1 MSTHDPNMDPRPE
14 APDPRLLNTPLGWSG
29 GARATLLLGLAL
41 PPLILGFMLTNA
53 ASATPAWASFAE
65 PHGMTMLTVA
75 LGALILVD
83 ISLLILGTVLR
94 GDPSEKT
101 WYQLLT
107 ALFLAAAPLTAGIFL
122 GIHINGLVALLMI
135 GSALCL
141 LLLQRWVALV
151 NIGAWVLGV
160 LALTL
165 LEQTGSLGH
174 ALALSTVPAGPGG
187 LHTGWLLGPGLI
199 TLLGGLVGL
208 LALDQ
213 VAHRE
218 RDYRHALHAH
228 AHRDPLSG
236 LPDLQVFQRAL
247 GREVDR
253 AERYH
258 IPLCIAI
265 IALDNLEAIN
275 RTLGYE
281 AGDAMLRQIAERL
294 KRGMR
299 ESDMAAGM
307 GDGRF
312 ALMLPHLAPEQVE
325 GTVTRII
332 GLLNDE
338 PIGEARSSI
347 NVHARLGMAI
357 WEPGLDGLALLARAS
372 EALQETKTSRGAL
385 AAVYGQS
392 AQDGPE

>member
-1 MSTHDPNMDPRPE
+1 MTSLDPTAERRPE
-14 APDPRLLNTPLGWSG
+14 PPEPRLLNTPLGWTG
-29 GARATLLLGLAL
+29 GARAMLLLALAL
-41 PPLILGFMLTNA
+41 PPLVLGFMLSNA
-53 ASATPAWASFAE
+53 AAGSPAWASFADT
-65 PHGMTMLTVA
+65 HGVTMLSVA
-75 LGALILVD
+75 IGALILVD

-94 GDPSEKT
+94 GDPSEKV
-101 WYQLLT
+101 WYQLVT
-107 ALFLAAAPLTAGIFL
+107 ALFLAAAPLVAGIFL
-122 GIHINGLVALLMI
+122 GLHINGLLALLMI

-141 LLLQRWVALV
+141 LLLERWVALV

-165 LEQTGSLGH
+165 VEQAGLMEH
-174 ALALSTVPAGPGG
+174 ALALATVPAGPGG
-187 LHTGWLLGPGLI
+187 LHRGWLLGPGLI

-213 VAHRE
+213 VASRE
-218 RDYRHALHAH
+218 RSYRHELHAH

-236 LPDLQVFQRAL
+236 LPDLQVFQRAI
-247 GREVDR
+247 GREIDR
-253 AERYH
+253 AARYR
-258 IPLCIAI
+258 IPLCVAI

-294 KRGMR
+294 QRGLR

-312 ALMLPHLAPEQVE
+312 ALLLPHLASEQVG

-347 NVHARLGMAI
+347 NVHARLGLAI
-357 WEPGLDGLALLARAS
+357 WEPGLDSLALLARAS
-372 EALQETKTSRGAL
+372 EALQETKTSRDAL
-385 AAVYGQS
+385 AAVYGQH
-392 AQDGPE
+392 PEESS